1 MQIFSGLCTVM
12 CDVWPDIPIISAS
25 GSESVG
31 ASDRIWSLQQL
42 AQVRGH
48 LFVRLELLFVKR
60 YLNIWAEDK
69 ASDKMSNILSSELH
83 DTRLSH
89 SQHCLAL
96 SSPYCQYFALITTQ
110 DTNYNH
116 FIQTKHILYLTIWG
130 APGPKWYKC
139 FSNYSVS
146 FLTSLI
152 KTPPPP
158 APLSWLWSRFWKT
171 NNTGHRQ
178 MIQKWSSIFFNGD
191 VILDFLKH
199 WRQK

>member
-1 MQIFSGLCTVM
+1 MQIFSGHCTVM

-83 DTRLSH
+83 DARLSH

-96 SSPYCQYFALITTQ
+96 SPLLTVNTLHWSRHKTQITIILSKQ
-110 DTNYNH
+110 N
-116 FIQTKHILYLTIWG
+116 ILYLTIWE
-130 APGPKWYKC
+130 ASGPKWYKC

-158 APLSWLWSRFWKT
+158 APLSWLGSRFWKT

-178 MIQKWSSIFFNGD
+178 MIQKWSSILS
-191 VILDFLKH
+191 ILYKIS
-199 WRQK
+199 